1 VIIRRMRVRRF
12 RRLADE
18 TLEFGPGLNVV
29 RGRNDAGKST
39 LHLAFSA
46 ALYPIRPSE
55 ARSLSPWGRDDG
67 PGEITLEFEAGG
79 RRYTLHKD
87 FASRKVCL
95 TDGRRP
101 VDNAKEVERQIGA
114 WLGFPTLALFR
125 ATAHIGQWE
134 LAQVQKEKDAIGTR
148 LSAIMTGGDEDAAR
162 VLRLLDERIRKM
174 ELGLR
179 RPSGAPGPLKRDE
192 ERLRY
197 LTAEAQRLASEV
209 AAIEQAAADRTK
221 IAERVAQ
228 LEQQVQEDAALV
240 QANRELLELDRRV
253 EAQRRRVT
261 ELRELTERIDAAARD
276 LEAASRDPAL
286 ELPDVAPDALE
297 TVRTAALRA
306 ELLRREVAAAS
317 AEAIR
322 PAPAQA
328 TTRGTRAAWVPAGLA
343 AAAGLASAALLVD
356 RHTGLGLGVMLA
368 AVLLGALAIAM
379 RSRARAAAVQAE
391 LATARRAE
399 EAERVEARR
408 RDAAQA
414 EDALRRHLQALG
426 AGSVEDV
433 AERQQRLT
441 AARRRRETARAVL
454 ESLVG
459 ARTRAAIADE
469 YQRAVLD
476 LAAAEAR
483 RDSPDLALRRLDAAS
498 FQRLAGEAERR
509 RQELERRRAAL
520 HTLDGRLSGRSPHEE
535 LARVEEEL
543 ADVRARYARAERQV
557 RVLTLTRD
565 VLAEARGQTIVP
577 GRAMLEER
585 ASEYVRRLSGGAYT
599 RISVDEQTLAPRVWV
614 GPPKEWA
621 DVSAKEIGSGGVDQ
635 CYLALRLGLV
645 ELLCEGQCP
654 PLFLDDPL
662 LAYDEDR
669 QAAAM
674 DFLTDLAR
682 RHQIFL
688 FTCRTA
694 YDARADHLTVLDQPA
709 AVPAP

>member
-1 VIIRRMRVRRF
+1 MIIRRMRVHRF

-18 TLEFGPGLNVV
+18 TLEFGPGLNVI

-55 ARSLSPWGRDDG
+55 ARSLSPWGCDDG
-67 PGEITLEFEAGG
+67 PGEITLEFEAGD

-101 VDNAKEVERQIGA
+101 VDNAKEVERQIGVL
-114 WLGFPTLALFR
+114 LGVPTLALFR

-134 LAQVQKEKDAIGTR
+134 LAQVQKEKDTIGTR

-162 VLRLLDERIRKM
+162 VLRLLDERVRKM

-179 RPSGAPGPLKRDE
+179 RPSGTPGPLKRDE
-192 ERLRY
+192 ERLRF

-221 IAERVAQ
+221 IAERVAR
-228 LEQQVQEDAALV
+228 LEQQVKEDAALV
-240 QANRELLELDRRV
+240 QANRDLLELDRRV
-253 EAQRRRVT
+253 EAQRGRVA
-261 ELRELTERIDAAARD
+261 ELRELTGRIDAAAGD
-276 LEAASRDPAL
+276 LEAAGRDPAL
-286 ELPDVAPDALE
+286 ELPDVTPEAIEA
-297 TVRTAALRA
+297 VRTAALRA
-306 ELLRREVAAAS
+306 ELLRREIAS
-317 AEAIR
+317 AQGEETR
-322 PAPAQA
+322 PVPAEMSG
-328 TTRGTRAAWVPAGLA
+328 RERRAAWMPAGLA
-343 AAAGLASAALLVD
+343 AAAGLVSVAFLIGH
-356 RHTGLGLGVMLA
+356 HTGLGLGAMLA
-368 AVLLGALAIAM
+368 AILLAALAIAT
-379 RSRARAAAVQAE
+379 RSRAEAAALHAE
-391 LATARRAE
+391 LAAKRRAE
-399 EAERVEARR
+399 EAERVAARR
-408 RDAAQA
+408 RDAEQA
-414 EDALRRHLQALG
+414 EEALRRDLQTLG
-426 AGSVEDV
+426 AGSVDEA
-433 AERQQRLT
+433 AERQERVA

-454 ESLVG
+454 ESLLG

-469 YQRAVLD
+469 YQRVVVD
-476 LAAAEAR
+476 LAATEAR
-483 RDSPDLALRRLDAAS
+483 RDGPDLALRRLDAVA
-498 FQRLAGEAERR
+498 FQRLAVDAERR
-509 RQELERRRAAL
+509 QRELEHQRAAL

-543 ADVRARYARAERQV
+543 ADIRARYARAERQV

-585 ASEYVRRLSGGAYT
+585 ASEYVRRLSGGAYA
-599 RISVDEQTLAPRVWV
+599 RISVDEQTLAPRVWA

-645 ELLCEGQCP
+645 ELLCEGRC

-674 DFLTDLAR
+674 DFLADLAR
-682 RHQIFL
+682 HRQIFL

-694 YDARADHLTVLDQPA
+694 YDAHADHLTVLDQPA
-709 AVPAP
+709 AVPAR